1 MKYLFSLI
9 ILIFCSAQLS
19 AQQPNDCVNAIV
31 ICGNSS
37 FSSNASG
44 AGVQEVSGCASEEHN
59 SIWIRVDIVQNGTLG
74 FDLIPDNTDISVDY
88 DFWIYGPNEDCSSLT
103 SPIRCSTTNPIA
115 AGQTNN
121 HTGMG
126 SVSSEAFE
134 GPGAD
139 GDSYVEWI
147 NVLSGESYYIVV
159 DRPVGN
165 GGFELNWTGSAAQ
178 GTGAFPEPPTANM
191 IQDLEECSDTGSAQF
206 NLGNLRSSINSDLSN
221 NEVDFYETLANATDN
236 LNALPNN
243 YTSSQSV
250 KTIYAKVTSNSTQC
264 TNVTEFNLIINQ
276 IDNIQIEASENPIC
290 APRDVEIQFSG
301 SANAIVEYEI
311 DGGSTQQ
318 IQLNNSGIATFN
330 LFVDEEVT
338 ISVSNTYVENP
349 DGSIQCS
356 AAQNESL
363 TILVEGISVGENL
376 IDFYTCDGDQ
386 DGKAI
391 FDLTENDSIALANV
405 SGGYQTSYHFTQAQA
420 ENGTNAIATP
430 ANFENTQNFPQEIWV
445 RVEDE
450 VFTNCYAVSSFE
462 LDAYTDAPPSFEVE
476 RSSLNFGEE
485 HVITITNVSGIGIYE
500 FSIGNG
506 NWQLIDDANPSI
518 SFTVEG
524 GGQFTVTG
532 RHTEGCGMSFQT
544 VTFIDYPK
552 YFTPNQDG
560 INDYWNIVGFQQNN
574 RNAEILIFDRFGKL
588 LKSIAPNS
596 RGWDGTYHGK
606 SMPSNDYW
614 FLVNYVETLP
624 DGTTINKSF
633 KSNFSLIR

>member
-1 MKYLFSLI
+1 
-9 ILIFCSAQLS
+9 
-19 AQQPNDCVNAIV
+19 
-31 ICGNSS
+31 
-37 FSSNASG
+37 
-44 AGVQEVSGCASEEHN
+44 
-59 SIWIRVDIVQNGTLG
+59 
-74 FDLIPDNTDISVDY
+74 
-88 DFWIYGPNEDCSSLT
+88 
-103 SPIRCSTTNPIA
+103 
-115 AGQTNN
+115 
-121 HTGMG
+121 
-126 SVSSEAFE
+126 
-134 GPGAD
+134 
-139 GDSYVEWI
+139 
-147 NVLSGESYYIVV
+147 
-159 DRPVGN
+159 
-165 GGFELNWTGSAAQ
+165 
-178 GTGAFPEPPTANM
+178 M

-264 TNVTEFNLIINQ
+264 TNVTEFNLMINQ
-276 IDNIQIEASENPIC
+276 IDNIQIEASENSIC

-338 ISVSNTYVENP
+338 ISVSNTYVENA

-386 DGKAI
+386 DGKVI

-405 SGGYQTSYHFTQAQA
+405 SVGYQTSYHFTQTQA
-420 ENGTNAIATP
+420 DNGINAITTP

-485 HVITITNVSGIGIYE
+485 HVITITNVSGIGMYE
-500 FSIGNG
+500 FSIGDG